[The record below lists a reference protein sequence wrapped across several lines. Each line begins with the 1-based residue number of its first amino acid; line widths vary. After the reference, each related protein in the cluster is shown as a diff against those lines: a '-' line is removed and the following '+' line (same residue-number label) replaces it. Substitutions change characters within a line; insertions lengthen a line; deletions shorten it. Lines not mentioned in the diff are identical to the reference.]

1 MGILG
6 INSKDPSLAE
16 RVASFPWVA
25 DGTTRW
31 ESGQVNLV
39 RNFHDVDAA
48 LAHRLVG
55 ENWFA
60 DGISPIERN
69 LMGYLERLA
78 RQNVDWANSFLDLPE
93 WQEPLEGLLVNALL
107 RVPLLMEAG
116 LWEEIRR
123 QPWYKDGLSDEEYIL
138 LSAAYEVRGNEQFAL
153 ETIHGVPTGAHI
165 LVEDDF
171 TLPLGGKV
179 KLFAVSRN
187 ASLLY
192 EVFELNRTAVIE
204 IEKFVGVPFPKTY
217 AGVFL
222 EPTEPSNYRDVFV
235 NVVHE
240 TQYNTYHEVGH
251 TYFQQ
256 KPLPKWL
263 SEGAADFLA
272 YYIIHESNIG
282 GHYSLRNCPTIGVNK
297 IQDLLEY
304 RENVGSGGDR
314 DCEYTMGLKFLEGM
328 YVHLGGDVISVWLRE
343 IYWAGE
349 NTADPETGSFEWLTE
364 PEIYQIFLSN
374 TPPDK
379 RDEFR
384 DLYRQLHSG
393 PTPNS

>member
-138 LSAAYEVRGNEQFAL
+138 LSAAYEGQRERAIRPRDNPRGPNRGSYPGRRRFHPA
-153 ETIHGVPTGAHI
+153 P
-165 LVEDDF
+165 
-171 TLPLGGKV
+171 GG
-179 KLFAVSRN
+179 
-187 ASLLY
+187 
-192 EVFELNRTAVIE
+192 
-204 IEKFVGVPFPKTY
+204 
-217 AGVFL
+217 
-222 EPTEPSNYRDVFV
+222 
-235 NVVHE
+235 
-240 TQYNTYHEVGH
+240 
-251 TYFQQ
+251 
-256 KPLPKWL
+256 
-263 SEGAADFLA
+263 
-272 YYIIHESNIG
+272 
-282 GHYSLRNCPTIGVNK
+282 
-297 IQDLLEY
+297 
-304 RENVGSGGDR
+304 
-314 DCEYTMGLKFLEGM
+314 
-328 YVHLGGDVISVWLRE
+328 
-343 IYWAGE
+343 
-349 NTADPETGSFEWLTE
+349 
-364 PEIYQIFLSN
+364 
-374 TPPDK
+374 
-379 RDEFR
+379 
-384 DLYRQLHSG
+384 
-393 PTPNS
+393 